1 MPPLGSSYGSVM
13 DSLNGNLRLRFGYL
27 LKKRHEHRLIVVPPI
42 VAERKLIQVRLQELL
57 THHVVCAA
65 DPALYQAPESLN
77 RVRMDIAHHVD
88 SRTVIDAL
96 VLI

>member
-1 MPPLGSSYGSVM
+1 M

-77 RVRMDIAHHVD
+77 RIGMNVAHDIHA
-88 SRTVIDAL
+88 SGVIDAPMGVSL
-96 VLI
+96 LI